1 MLEEAIF
8 TQWQNQD
15 SLIWGQVPQS
25 LKHRLH
31 DHALFT
37 NDAIA
42 QLIDHYPRQHYSLV
56 QWGQHGQSGSF
67 REGDLGG
74 LTGYQVLQAIQNGK
88 IWINLRNVPLVNK
101 AYEALMQDILAEL
114 TQHLPSLNPYNPKM
128 GILVSSPGSR
138 TLYHCD
144 LPGQSL
150 WQIRGVK
157 RLYLYPATAPFMT
170 QEHIERV
177 ALSGVEVNMPYQP
190 WYDDYAQIYDL
201 EPGSM
206 MHWPLNAPHRVDNG
220 DCLNISM
227 TLEWF
232 TPEIRRHHMITVANA
247 ILRLKFGLQPKERSI
262 YGLNFW
268 SKAVLQKALRDLP
281 FIKKENK
288 AKRKAEFCLDPNK
301 LGALI
306 ELPKA

>member
-1 MLEEAIF
+1 MGEGAIF
-8 TQWQNQD
+8 SQWHKKD
-15 SLIWGQVPQS
+15 ALVWGHVPQS
-25 LKHRLH
+25 LPHRLH
-31 DHALFT
+31 EHELFS
-37 NDAIA
+37 NEAIA
-42 QLIDHYPRQHYSLV
+42 ELIEHYPRQHYSLI
-56 QWGQHGQSGSF
+56 QWGHHGQSGSF
-67 REGDLGG
+67 REGELGG
-74 LTGYQVLQAIQNGK
+74 LSGQEVIEAIQNSK
-88 IWINLRNVPLVNK
+88 IWINLRNVPLVNP
-101 AYEALMQDILAEL
+101 AYEALMNSILAEL
-114 TQHLPSLNPYNPKM
+114 QEHLPDLHAYNPKM
-128 GILVSSPGSR
+128 GILVSSPHSR

-157 RLYLYPATAPFMT
+157 KLYLYPAAPPFMT

-177 ALSGVEVNMPYQP
+177 ALTGVEVNMPYQP
-190 WYDDYAQIYDL
+190 WYDDYAQVYDL
-201 EPGSM
+201 EPGAM

-247 ILRLKFGLQPKERSI
+247 ILRLKFGLEPKDRSI
-262 YGLNFW
+262 HGLNFW
-268 SKAVLQKALRDLP
+268 SKAVLQKLLRDLP

-288 AKRKAEFCLDPNK
+288 TKRSPEFRLDPKN

-306 ELPKA
+306 ELPKP